1 VLLNSG
7 MPHYRVFNA
16 YPSFKSTFTTDA
28 DVTLPNPI
36 PNYGMMATHLQDYFD
51 NQMSE
56 TVVSGTDS
64 LSVFLASN
72 KSLTSIVAS
81 DLTAMAS
88 NASVDFGVTASTI
101 GFGLFDFRGESW
113 KYMIGDGIIGPSNT
127 TNLSAY
133 TETVD
138 AAVGIL
144 NYFKSA
150 YPSIKWA
157 FAGLPHLPKYTC
169 FAPTAGSSFSWG
181 EGLTNTPG
189 ATNNFWD
196 AQHPTGASGVSGS
209 YDDRI
214 FEWSHTPSNLKS
226 FYRTKSISRSRSVL
240 EASGWLCPDVNPVA
254 TGQTIFGKYVHTI
267 LPHHIYTSDLVS
279 ISKEFS
285 DSRLVDCKVMPV
297 FNSLLRS
304 RESHVYDD
312 PYGEFL
318 ENGSEPYDPN
328 ILIEYFTGFTGSSGQ
343 GASGAADMDVDL
355 GFIRAAILEPSVIN
369 GAVGFIYQDNIPLM
383 VNFACTGTTSPS
395 AAESEAITRARNY
408 ISDKVYE
415 GTDVSLIPWTSVRNE
430 VLTVL
435 SYNITAK
442 QLRTISEAIPV
453 GNAWSFTSA
462 SIQVP
467 DGESVDVPQ
476 YKSLYWK
483 RCNAGICTDLGEN
496 TFQEYK
502 ESNPLIADCGDCPPS
517 PCELG
522 VCCFAEGGI
531 GFCSDNYV
539 GDEPGSGICEED
551 CPGNFTPLDSD
562 ICGAGVPI
570 TCANLGGAGQGSAGP
585 CSSQGSELG
594 CWTQVPPGPPDIPC
608 CADQGLDPEI
618 PCVWIKWC
626 SYECQWCDAQY
637 LDCNGNFSTC
647 PPATMEMRQRT
658 CRTYAIGD
666 GACCCVDC
674 SAYGGSST
682 ARIPSHCSDY
692 GDGLPGSPPLPGAP
706 GGVVGGI
713 GGRLHCDKYHDI
725 ANNPNFPPRDPF
737 GQPCNDPNTP
747 FGQYFDPNG
756 CEKPCNDFASVET
769 DLCECC
775 AVTNPDIFTESGS
788 GQRCC
793 NSNAGRPSGPFG
805 CGPQNDCFQPCAA
818 AVQNGDPNS
827 SSSGDDYVPIN
838 DTFFTSLT
846 EEVQKVIAEDLYKF
860 NLIPLLNPETK
871 LLVENVAKK
880 KILNL
885 TTQRSRG
892 MVMNTISAYKEV
904 MNPTKNT
911 ILNLKYNY
919 LPSNQTAN
927 RIRSEFSFDRFL
939 LPISYT

>member
-1 VLLNSG
+1 

-36 PNYGMMATHLQDYFD
+36 PNYGMMADHLQDYFD

-72 KSLTSIVAS
+72 KSLTSIVAA

-88 NASVDFGVTASTI
+88 DASVDFGVTASTV
-101 GFGLFDFRGESW
+101 GFGLLDFRGESW

-214 FEWSHTPSNLKS
+214 FEWSHTPSDLKS

-254 TGQTIFGKYVHTI
+254 TSKTIFGKYVHTI
-267 LPHHIYTSDLVS
+267 LPHHIYTSDLIS

-285 DSRLVDCKVMPV
+285 DSRLVDCKVMPI

-318 ENGSEPYDPN
+318 GYGIEPYDPN
-328 ILIEYFTGFTGSSGQ
+328 ILIEYLAGFTGSSGQ
-343 GASGAADMDVDL
+343 GMSGAADVDVDL
-355 GFIRAAILEPSVIN
+355 GFIRAGILEPSVIN
-369 GAVGFIYQDNIPLM
+369 GAVGFIYQDSIPLM
-383 VNFACTGTTSPS
+383 VNFACTGATSPS
-395 AAESEAITRARNY
+395 AAESEAIARARNY

-415 GTDVSLIPWTSVRNE
+415 GTDISLIPWTSVRNE
-430 VLTVL
+430 VLSML
-435 SYNITAK
+435 SYSVTAK

-467 DGESVDVPQ
+467 NGESVDIPE
-476 YKSLYWK
+476 YKSILWK
-483 RCNAGICTDLGEN
+483 RCNAGICTDLGAN

-502 ESNPLIADCGDCPPS
+502 ESNPLIADCGDCPPPPPPETRGLCCLAQS
-517 PCELG
+517 GPGGLG
-522 VCCFAEGGI
+522 L
-531 GFCSDNYV
+531 CSDSYE
-539 GDEPGSGICEED
+539 GSPPGSGISEAACAAIG
-551 CPGNFTPLDSD
+551 GNFTPLGSA
-562 ICGAGVPI
+562 ICGAGVPL
-570 TCANLGGAGQGSAGP
+570 TCANFRPGGP
-585 CSSQGSELG
+585 CAAQGFELG
-594 CWTQVPPGPPDIPC
+594 CWTDIDPCGDACGNIPC
-608 CADQGLDPEI
+608 CLGEGLDPQI
-618 PCVWIKWC
+618 PCVWMKWC
-626 SYECQWCDAQY
+626 SYECRWCDSPAGM
-637 LDCNGNFSTC
+637 LDCQGNPGLGC
-647 PPATMEMRQRT
+647 PPTPQSIKQRT
-658 CRTYAIGD
+658 CRSYDIGP

-674 SAYGGSST
+674 SAYGGQNP
-682 ARIPSHCSDY
+682 ARIPSRCSD
-692 GDGLPGSPPLPGAP
+692 GVDSLPGDPPMPGAP
-706 GGVVGGI
+706 GGILGGI
-713 GGRLHCDKYHDI
+713 AGRIHCDKWDDI
-725 ANNPNFPPRDPF
+725 NSPFFPPLDPN
-737 GQPCNDPNTP
+737 GNPCNDPNSP
-747 FGQYFDPNG
+747 LGKYFFPNG
-756 CEKPCNDFASVET
+756 CDKPCNDYASVET
-769 DLCECC
+769 KLCNCC
-775 AVTNPDIFTESGS
+775 AVTNPDGFEDPASGD
-788 GQRCC
+788 RCC
-793 NSNAGRPSGPFG
+793 NSNSGRPVA
-805 CGPQNDCFQPCAA
+805 CGPLNDCFQPCAA
-818 AVQNGDPNS
+818 DPNS
-827 SSSGDDYVPIN
+827 TSSNGQYERIDS
-838 DTFFTSLT
+838 TFLLSLS
-846 EEVQKVIAEDLYKF
+846 EEMRKLVLEDLYNF
-860 NLIPLLNPETK
+860 NLVPLLDVETK
-871 LLVENVAKK
+871 LLVENIAKK
-880 KILNL
+880 NVLNL
-885 TTQRSRG
+885 STQRNRG

-919 LPSNQTAN
+919 LPSNETAN

>member
-1 VLLNSG
+1 MLLNSG

-72 KSLTSIVAS
+72 KSLTSIVAA

-88 NASVDFGVTASTI
+88 NASVDFGVTASTV
-101 GFGLFDFRGESW
+101 GFGLLDFRGESW

-254 TGQTIFGKYVHTI
+254 TGRTIFGAYVHTI

-312 PYGEFL
+312 PYGTFMDTQH
-318 ENGSEPYDPN
+318 NEPYDPN
-328 ILIEYFTGFTGSSGQ
+328 ILIQYLAGFTGSSGQ
-343 GASGAADMDVDL
+343 GVSGAADMDVDL
-355 GFIRAAILEPSVIN
+355 GFIRAGILEPSVIN

-435 SYNITAK
+435 SYNITAN

-502 ESNPLIADCGDCPPS
+502 ESNPLIADCGDCPPP

-522 VCCFAEGGI
+522 VCCFAEGGV
-531 GFCSDNYV
+531 GFCSDNYE
-539 GDEPGSGICEED
+539 GDEPGSGICESD
-551 CPGNFTPLDSD
+551 CPGNFTPLGSD

-585 CSSQGSELG
+585 CSSKGSELG
-594 CWTQVPPGPPDIPC
+594 CWTQVPPGPPGIPC
-608 CADQGLDPEI
+608 CDEQGLDPDK
-618 PCVWIKWC
+618 PCVEVKYC
-626 SYECQWCDAQY
+626 SYECEWCEAKYD
-637 LDCNGNFSTC
+637 DCSSTFQTGASCPQQFNPPGVPVPNTFPFSIKT
-647 PPATMEMRQRT
+647 RT
-658 CRTYAIGD
+658 CRQYRRAA

-674 SAYGGSST
+674 SAFGGQSVD
-682 ARIPSHCSDY
+682 RIPPQCT
-692 GDGLPGSPPLPGAP
+692 DGTGGGGPGGAVPGGIAGRLDCGSMDSGTNPLP
-706 GGVVGGI
+706 I
-713 GGRLHCDKYHDI
+713 G
-725 ANNPNFPPRDPF
+725 
-737 GQPCNDPNTP
+737 
-747 FGQYFDPNG
+747 PNG
-756 CEKPCNDFASVET
+756 PCLDPTRPYMDPDGCRKPCEDFVGVEG
-769 DLCECC
+769 DLCSCC
-775 AVTNPDIFTESGS
+775 AVTSPGLFSDSNGDL
-788 GQRCC
+788 CC
-793 NSNAGRPSGPFG
+793 NS
-805 CGPQNDCFQPCAA
+805 
-818 AVQNGDPNS
+818 
-827 SSSGDDYVPIN
+827 SSGQPTICAPITECFASCAQAGGSGIEFTPIN
-838 DTFFTSLT
+838 ETLFRSLSI
-846 EEVQKVIAEDLYKF
+846 EMQQMIAEDVYKF
-860 NLIPLLNPETK
+860 NLVSLLDTNTR
-871 LLVENVAKK
+871 LIVENIRKK
-880 KILNL
+880 NRLNL